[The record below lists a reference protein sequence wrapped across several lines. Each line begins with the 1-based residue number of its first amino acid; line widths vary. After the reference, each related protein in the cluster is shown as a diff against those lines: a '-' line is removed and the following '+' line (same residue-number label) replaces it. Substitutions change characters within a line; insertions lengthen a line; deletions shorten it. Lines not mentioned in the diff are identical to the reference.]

1 MVRRRI
7 STVLALS
14 TVYLFVNISAA
25 EAKTSNNS
33 FIVERVQT
41 KDPVVFITID
51 DGSVITDGVV

>member
-1 MVRRRI
+1 VVRRRI